1 LGISG
6 NTRIIDLMQMTVKV
20 EREILEFVGS
30 DSTAL
35 IFEPK
40 KWRTYEFEKG
50 HSVEIPGKVQIK
62 EKKNG

>member
-1 LGISG
+1 
-6 NTRIIDLMQMTVKV
+6 MQMTVKV